1 MDVASLIPQMDIG
14 QSINIQRSDG
24 KKRQRLNT
32 LTTRLQAKKPVT
44 MYEACIWCRWLYVGA
59 RCSSA
64 GRVHEAAI
72 TSVDEDKLLVAVEW
86 FENGE
91 TKGKE
96 VSTYCCTGLYLEISF
111 CISPSHLYQEMVILC
126 SVWVSESVVSVA
138 TIVLCGRA
146 TLYM

>member
-24 KKRQRLNT
+24 KGKNCLNALPT
-32 LTTRLQAKKPVT
+32 SLQAREPVA
-44 MYEACIWCRWLYVGA
+44 MLKVVVFYWD
-59 RCSSA
+59 S

-72 TSVDEDKLLVAVEW
+72 TSVDEERLIVAVEW

-96 VSTYCCTGLYLEISF
+96 VSNPSTRTCTNL
-111 CISPSHLYQEMVILC
+111 VIMLG
-126 SVWVSESVVSVA
+126 S
-138 TIVLCGRA
+138 I
-146 TLYM
+146 